1 MPEKLRDPKDAPQG
15 PGGAAFSRG
24 WALGVF
30 FLAALAA
37 FTLVDTALPAIY
49 DNDSYYHLG
58 VARIY
63 LERGF
68 AIDFPWTRF
77 SVMRSGF
84 GDKEFLF
91 HVLLMPFAALRD
103 PNAGGLLAV
112 AILNAAIATA
122 VASLAVAAVG
132 AWGYA
137 IPVLLFAT
145 SANFTIRLIS
155 LRPESLSLLL
165 LLAGA
170 AAAARR
176 RGVLLGLIAA
186 VYALSYTGFQAL
198 LILCVLW
205 FLAGG
210 WLQRRWEPRLLIWP
224 LLGTAAGLLLHPQFP
239 ANLRVWFVQNVNYHQ
254 IRNSLDIG
262 GEIFPATTAQVLR
275 LNAGWL
281 AGLLVL
287 WNSSAPGPAAPP
299 GDRSGETFGIA
310 AACFAGLFLLGERFA
325 VYAVPFVT
333 LALLFR
339 LRGQG
344 LSIGRWTHLPGRG
357 RAPLVLSL
365 GLCLL
370 TAPHA
375 AGLVVDALDRGAVL
389 VPNRMPELAEFSRAV
404 PAGARVAAPWGETAL
419 YIFAAP
425 QAAYLN
431 VLEPAFLAVA
441 DPQVYRAQRA
451 LFEGLDPD
459 PPLTAG
465 TVLDSE
471 YIAFSPINKGRG
483 AIQERLAGDPRVQR
497 LFGGYNY
504 LYRIVPGAN
513 TAFVLDWEALSPDK
527 DPGGA
532 PPPWLPYPRLASA
545 AARALEGYVDAGRI
559 SAAAGCVD
567 FRHREFAAEPVR
579 VLYEFAPSGPAAIWV
594 DGKPLASQGDAQG
607 ARLGKGLRVQVPFP
621 IGDHELL
628 VRSCPAG
635 GRSGFYLLER
645 ERFPLHAGEE
655 TRPYAR

>member
-1 MPEKLRDPKDAPQG
+1 MR
-15 PGGAAFSRG
+15 RG
-24 WALGVF
+24 WGLGAF
-30 FLAALAA
+30 FLGALAA
-37 FTLVDTALPAIY
+37 FTLVVTALPAIY
-49 DNDSYYHLG
+49 DNDSYFHLG

-77 SVMRSGF
+77 SVMREGF

-91 HVLLMPFAALRD
+91 HVLLMPFAAFGN

-112 AILNAAIATA
+112 ASLNAAVATA

-132 AWGYA
+132 SWGYA
-137 IPVLLFAT
+137 VPVLLFAT
-145 SANFTIRLIS
+145 SANFTIRLLS

-205 FLAGG
+205 FVADGL
-210 WLQRRWEPRLLIWP
+210 LLRRWEPRLVILP
-224 LLGTAAGLLLHPQFP
+224 LLGAAAGVVLHPQFP
-239 ANLRVWFVQNVNYHQ
+239 ANARVWFAQNVTFHQ
-254 IRNSLDIG
+254 LRATLDIG
-262 GEIFPATTAQVLR
+262 TEIFPATTAQVLR

-287 WNSSAPGPAAPP
+287 WNSRVPGPAAPRD
-299 GDRSGETFGIA
+299 DRSGEIFGIA

-325 VYAVPFVT
+325 VYAVPFTT
-333 LALLFR
+333 LALLFQ
-339 LRGQG
+339 LRAAG
-344 LSIGRWTHLPGRG
+344 LTVGRWTRLPGQR
-357 RAPLVLSL
+357 RMPLVLGL

-370 TAPHA
+370 SAPHA
-375 AGLVVDALDRGAVL
+375 AGRVVDALDRGAVL
-389 VPNRMPELAEFSRAV
+389 VPNRMPELASFSRII

-425 QAAYLN
+425 QATYLN
-431 VLEPAFLAVA
+431 VLEPAFMAVA
-441 DPQVYRAQRA
+441 DPQAYRAQRA
-451 LFEGLDPD
+451 LFEGEDPD

-465 TVLDSE
+465 TVLQSE
-471 YIAFSPINKGRG
+471 YLAFSPIYQGRG

-497 LFGGYNY
+497 LFGGYNQ
-504 LYRIVPGAN
+504 LYRVVPGAN
-513 TAFVLDWEALSPDK
+513 TAFVLDWEVRPPDK
-527 DPGGA
+527 APGAA
-532 PPPWLPYPRLASA
+532 PPGWLPYPRGAST
-545 AARALEGYVDAGRI
+545 AARALEGYVDAARVY
-559 SAAAGCVD
+559 ATTGCVD
-567 FRHREFAAEPVR
+567 FRHRESTAAPVR
-579 VLYEFAPSGPAAIWV
+579 ILYELAPSGPAALWV
-594 DGKPLASQGDAQG
+594 DGKPLASLGAAQG
-607 ARLGKGLRVQVPFP
+607 ARLGQGLRVEVSFP
-621 IGDHELL
+621 AGNHELL

-645 ERFPLHAGEE
+645 ERVHLHAGIEA
-655 TRPYAR
+655 PPAAR

>member
-1 MPEKLRDPKDAPQG
+1 MPEKSRAPLYAPRG
-15 PGGAAFSRG
+15 PGDAKLSRA
-24 WALGVF
+24 WVLGVF

-37 FTLVDTALPAIY
+37 FTLLATALPALY

-58 VARIY
+58 VAKIY

-68 AIDFPWTRF
+68 DIDFPWARF

-91 HVLLMPFAALRD
+91 HVLLMPFASLRD
-103 PNAGGLLAV
+103 PNAGGLLA
-112 AILNAAIATA
+112 ASILSAAVATA

-137 IPVLLFAT
+137 VPVLLFAT

-170 AAAARR
+170 AAAAQR
-176 RGVLLGLIAA
+176 RGALLGLIAA
-186 VYALSYTGFQAL
+186 IYALSYTGFQAL
-198 LILCVLW
+198 LVLCILW

-210 WLQRRWEPRLLIWP
+210 WFLRRWEPRLLIWP
-224 LLGTAAGLLLHPQFP
+224 LLGAAAGLLLHPQFP
-239 ANLRVWFVQNVNYHQ
+239 ANLRVWFVQNVNFHQ
-254 IRNSLDIG
+254 LRNTLDIG
-262 GEIFPATTAQVLR
+262 TEILPATTAQVLR

-299 GDRSGETFGIA
+299 GDRSGEIFGIA

-344 LSIGRWTHLPGRG
+344 LTVGRWTRLPGRG
-357 RAPLVLSL
+357 RVPLVLSL

-370 TAPHA
+370 TAPYA
-375 AGLVVDALDRGAVL
+375 AGRVADALDHGAVL
-389 VPNRMPELAEFSRAV
+389 VPNRMPELTEFSRTV

-431 VLEPAFLAVA
+431 VLEPAFMAVA
-441 DPQVYRAQRA
+441 NPQVYRAQRA
-451 LFEGLDPD
+451 LFEGMDPD
-459 PPLTAG
+459 PPLTTG

-471 YIAFSPINKGRG
+471 YIAFSPIYQGRG
-483 AIQERLAGDPRVQR
+483 AIQERLAEDPRVQR
-497 LFGGYNY
+497 LFGGYNH
-504 LYRIVPGAN
+504 LYRVVPGAN
-513 TAFVLDWEALSPDK
+513 TAFVLDWEARSQDK
-527 DPGGA
+527 TPGGA
-532 PPPWLPYPRLASA
+532 LPGWLPYPRQASA

-567 FRHREFAAEPVR
+567 FRHRELAAEPVR
-579 VLYEFAPSGPAAIWV
+579 VLYEFAPSGPAALWV
-594 DGKPLASQGDAQG
+594 DGRPLASLGDALG
-607 ARLGKGLRVQVPFP
+607 ARLGKGVRVQVSFP
-621 IGDHELL
+621 IGKHEFL

-645 ERFPLHAGEE
+645 ERVPLRGEE
-655 TRPYAR
+655 PKSGVR

>member
-1 MPEKLRDPKDAPQG
+1 MPSKSHTPLYAPQG
-15 PGGAAFSRG
+15 SGAAALSRSWG
-24 WALGVF
+24 LVVF

-37 FTLVDTALPAIY
+37 FTLVATALPAIY

-68 AIDFPWTRF
+68 DIDFPWTRF

-91 HVLLMPFAALRD
+91 HVFLMPFAALRN
-103 PNAGGLLAV
+103 PSAGGLLAV
-112 AILNAAIATA
+112 AVLNAAVATA
-122 VASLAVAAVG
+122 VAGLAVAAVG

-137 IPVLLFAT
+137 IPALLFAT

-176 RGVLLGLIAA
+176 RGLLLGLIAA
-186 VYALSYTGFQAL
+186 VYALSYTGFHAL
-198 LILCVLW
+198 LVLCVLW
-205 FLAGG
+205 FLADG
-210 WLQRRWEPRLLIWP
+210 WHLRRWEPRLLIWP
-224 LLGTAAGLLLHPQFP
+224 LLGAAAGLLLHPQFP
-239 ANLRVWFVQNVNYHQ
+239 ANLRVWFVQNVSYHQ
-254 IRNSLDIG
+254 LRSTLDIG
-262 GEIFPATTAQVLR
+262 TEIFPATTAQVLR

-287 WNSSAPGPAAPP
+287 WNSSAPGPTVPP
-299 GDRSGETFGIA
+299 GDRSGGVFGIA
-310 AACFAGLFLLGERFA
+310 ATCFAGLFLLGERFA

-339 LRGQG
+339 LRMRG
-344 LSIGRWTHLPGRG
+344 LTIGRWTRLPGRG
-357 RAPLVLSL
+357 RVPLVLGL

-375 AGLVVDALDRGAVL
+375 AGRVVDALDRGAVL

-419 YIFAAP
+419 YIYAAP
-425 QAAYLN
+425 QASYLN
-431 VLEPAFLAVA
+431 VLEPAFMAVA
-441 DPQVYRAQRA
+441 DPRAYRAQRA
-451 LFEGLDPD
+451 LFEGADPD

-471 YIAFSPINKGRG
+471 YIAFSPINRGRG
-483 AIQERLAGDPRVQR
+483 AIQERLAEDPRLQR

-504 LYRIVPGAN
+504 LYRVVPGAN
-513 TAFVLDWEALSPDK
+513 TAFVLDWEVRSPDGV
-527 DPGGA
+527 PGA
-532 PPPWLPYPRLASA
+532 PPPAWLPYPRLAPA
-545 AARALEGYVDAGRI
+545 AGRALEGYVDSRRV
-559 SAAAGCVD
+559 SSAAGCVD
-567 FRHREFAAEPVR
+567 FRHRELAAGPVR
-579 VLYEFAPSGPAAIWV
+579 ILYEFAPSGPAALWV
-594 DGKPLASQGDAQG
+594 DGRPLASLGDAQG
-607 ARLGKGLRVQVPFP
+607 ARLGKGLRVQVSFP
-621 IGDHELL
+621 VGDHELL

-635 GRSGFYLLER
+635 DLSGFYLLER
-645 ERFPLHAGEE
+645 ERAPWRVGGDPKPHA
-655 TRPYAR
+655 R